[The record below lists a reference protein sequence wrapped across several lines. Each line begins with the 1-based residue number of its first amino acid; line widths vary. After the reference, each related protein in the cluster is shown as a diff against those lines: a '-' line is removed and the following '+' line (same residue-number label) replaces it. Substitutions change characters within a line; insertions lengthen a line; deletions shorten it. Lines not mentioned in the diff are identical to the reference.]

1 MRVTI
6 IADASWCPMTKVGG
20 YGCWI
25 NAGSRGSK
33 AHQAMLNGPS
43 VCAGTAEMKAIALA
57 IHHSVASGLVTS
69 GDHVLIQSDCVG
81 AIDAFNGWRSTL
93 KIEEKEVA
101 EWFRKFTV
109 KYGLSI
115 TFKHVKGHSNEAGAR
130 FVSNKICDRRA
141 KEEMRRA
148 RNLFKLDEIR
158 QKLKGDT
165 PCNKNTL
172 SR

>member
-1 MRVTI
+1 MGVTI
-6 IADASWCPMTKVGG
+6 IADASWCPITRVGG

-33 AHQAMLNGPS
+33 SHQAMLNGFS
-43 VCAGTAEMKAIALA
+43 GCAGTAEMKAIANAL
-57 IHHSVASGLVTS
+57 HHSMASGLVLS

-81 AIDAFNGWRSTL
+81 AIEAFNGRRSTI
-93 KIEEKEVA
+93 KVEEKEVA

-109 KYGLSI
+109 KHGIGIS
-115 TFKHVKGHSNEAGAR
+115 FKHVKGHTNKSEAR
-130 FVSNKICDRRA
+130 FVSNQICDRRA

-158 QKLKGDT
+158 QKIK
-165 PCNKNTL
+165 
-172 SR
+172 R